1 MEELGNELR
10 DAREKLGLT
19 LEEVERET
27 RIRTHHLEALERGD
41 LEALPSSVQARGFLR
56 NYADFLGLD
65 LERVMTAYAGTLQTR
80 RVRQKTAAR
89 EDASETGRQR
99 GLQVPVRRPSWFS
112 TDLIVAATVSL
123 LVMVMMI
130 WGGGLVMDALQ
141 EREQTQD
148 RSAGELVVSATA
160 SSTATVE
167 VTAAAAVGQ
176 PLSTA
181 QATPTS
187 TQPALLGLAEEIQLR
202 VVAEMR
208 AWVLVS
214 VDGEQAYRGRV
225 RPGEEQTFTA
235 EGRLEI
241 TTGNGAALHVFAN
254 GQDQGLL
261 GDVYQI
267 VTRVWTLEGAQT
279 PTPTPSLTP
288 TITPPVTET
297 PTPTATTLGEEG

>member
-1 MEELGNELR
+1 MEEIGNELR
-10 DAREKLGLT
+10 ESREKLGLT

-41 LEALPSSVQARGFLR
+41 LETLPSSVQARGFLR

-65 LERVMTAYAGTLQTR
+65 LERVMTAYAGKLQSR
-80 RVRQKTAAR
+80 RIRPETVSGKSKAA
-89 EDASETGRQR
+89 AAGRP
-99 GLQVPVRRPSWFS
+99 GLRVPVRKPRWIS

-123 LVMVMMI
+123 AVMVMMI

-141 EREQTQD
+141 EREQAQENPV
-148 RSAGELVVSATA
+148 GEPVASATA
-160 SSTATVE
+160 SATATIESAIAVAVE
-167 VTAAAAVGQ
+167 Q
-176 PLSTA
+176 PLATT
-181 QATPTS
+181 QETPTP
-187 TQPALLGLAEEIQLR
+187 TQPVLLGLAEEIQLR

-208 AWVLVS
+208 AWMRVS
-214 VDGEQAYRGRV
+214 VDGEEVYRGRV

-235 EGRLEI
+235 AERLEI
-241 TTGNGAALHVFAN
+241 MTGNGAAVHVFAN
-254 GQDQGLL
+254 GQDQGVL

-279 PTPTPSLTP
+279 PTPTLSPSP

-297 PTPTATTLGEEG
+297 PTSTATVVGEED